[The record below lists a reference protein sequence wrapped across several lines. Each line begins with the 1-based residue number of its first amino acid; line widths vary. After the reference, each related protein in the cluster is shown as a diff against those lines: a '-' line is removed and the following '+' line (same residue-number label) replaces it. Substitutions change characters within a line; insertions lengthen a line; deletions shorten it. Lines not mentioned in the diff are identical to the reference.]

1 MQLPKKF
8 YLVFKIKWLLRYGSH
23 NKNHTLKIVHISL
36 METHNILERLRTAFD
51 PLGVLSSPTSAG
63 KSSPKTAEAASILG
77 MADLV
82 IIIQIVID
90 SICDKE
96 SGLVH
101 AALVT

>member
-1 MQLPKKF
+1 
-8 YLVFKIKWLLRYGSH
+8 
-23 NKNHTLKIVHISL
+23 

-82 IIIQIVID
+82 NAVSQRFLTKD
-90 SICDKE
+90 DLKK
-96 SGLVH
+96 LVSKPF
-101 AALVT
+101 LVRGTLDW